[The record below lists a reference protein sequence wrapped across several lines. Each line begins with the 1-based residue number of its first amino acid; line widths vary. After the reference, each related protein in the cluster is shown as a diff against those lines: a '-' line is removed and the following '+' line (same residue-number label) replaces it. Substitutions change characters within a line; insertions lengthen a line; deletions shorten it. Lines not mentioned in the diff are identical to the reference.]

1 MSVSLGRGLGE
12 DAPRGWHRADYG
24 VCSSDTVGS
33 VADSMSA
40 GAGSMTGK
48 QKGPGVLS
56 NL

>member
-1 MSVSLGRGLGE
+1 MIPGRGVGK

-24 VCSSDTVGS
+24 VCSSDTVGN
-33 VADSMSA
+33 VANSTGA

-48 QKGPGVLS
+48 QEGAGVLS